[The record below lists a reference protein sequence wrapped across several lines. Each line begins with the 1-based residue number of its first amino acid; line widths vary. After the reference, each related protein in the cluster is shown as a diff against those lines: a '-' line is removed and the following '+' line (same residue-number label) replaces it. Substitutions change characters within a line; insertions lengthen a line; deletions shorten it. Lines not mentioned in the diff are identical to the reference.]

1 MKIIF
6 QLYVMSVECNLENL
20 NLKNAQGNMHF
31 LHICLIDWIVVETN
45 TTCVVSDERLVSVP
59 IFRI

>member
-1 MKIIF
+1 
-6 QLYVMSVECNLENL
+6 MSVECNLENL